1 MAAVA
6 SSSRSS
12 GGYLER
18 PAPSGL
24 ADVIEV
30 ILDKGIVIDAYVRVS
45 LIGIEILTVDA
56 RIVVASV
63 DTYLRFAEAVGRL
76 NLQEA
81 DQSEGLPE
89 LMESITSGGAK
100 SKTQGALEGVK
111 EKIFGDDDDDDDD
124 SDSGS
129 SSSRPRKRS
138 TSRASSSSGSSRA
151 RSTGSRSRSRS
162 SSGNGKK

>member
-6 SSSRSS
+6 TSPRTG

-18 PAPSGL
+18 PKPSGL

-100 SKTQGALEGVK
+100 SKTKGALDGVK
-111 EKIFGDDDDDDDD
+111 EKIFGDDDDEDDDD
-124 SDSGS
+124 SDSG
-129 SSSRPRKRS
+129 SSRPRKRS
-138 TSRASSSSGSSRA
+138 TSRASGSSGSSRS
-151 RSTGSRSRSRS
+151 RSTTRSRSRS

>member
-81 DQSEGLPE
+81 DQSEGVPE